1 MGRQNKTKCKT
12 EELKSNINK
21 TAFNIYF
28 SSNFVF
34 FVSSARTS
42 CSIVLIFSL
51 TWSHFILSPFPLNT
65 NLKSYFFSASSMHC
79 FYLLTI
85 TETTL
90 WLVFSFCFKVLMSE
104 VICLPFS
111 LSFFLFCF
119 LVHII
124 KIGYITLTCTLNTLT
139 VGLVIWVV
147 CGSKLFANE
156 WFLTSLFA
164 IAPSDDMSIFKSSPH
179 GSLLMAHSQNKFDNK
194 VQLFT
199 VKHIILFQTYCHW
212 VWHVLVLLIKC
223 REVSKYLV
231 TLSCTANVQGHKVF

>member
-51 TWSHFILSPFPLNT
+51 TWSHFILSPFPLDT
-65 NLKSYFFSASSMHC
+65 NLKSHFFSASSMHC
-79 FYLLTI
+79 FYLFTI
-85 TETTL
+85 TETTF

-111 LSFFLFCF
+111 LSFFSVLFSCSHHQDRLHNF
-119 LVHII
+119 DVHPKYSDRRISD
-124 KIGYITLTCTLNTLT
+124 L
-139 VGLVIWVV
+139 
-147 CGSKLFANE
+147 GSMRF
-156 WFLTSLFA
+156 
-164 IAPSDDMSIFKSSPH
+164 
-179 GSLLMAHSQNKFDNK
+179 
-194 VQLFT
+194 
-199 VKHIILFQTYCHW
+199 
-212 VWHVLVLLIKC
+212 
-223 REVSKYLV
+223 
-231 TLSCTANVQGHKVF
+231 